1 MPVWPVES
9 RCLDVESTPAS
20 QVFPSGCSWLGI
32 VRCGGVLKTEARKQ
46 FADGLIAHL
55 PALRRYAMAL
65 VGNAA
70 GADDLVQDCIERA
83 LRQQDGLRDRQRLA
97 GWLRS
102 ILHNL
107 YVDELRRRRSRG
119 VEEDLSNLI
128 DDGALSVP
136 AGDAGAFR
144 DFVSAMSALSVEHRQ
159 ILLLVGLEGLNYR
172 EISEELNIPMGT
184 VMSRLARARERLR
197 AGLEGDGTPA
207 GNVAM
212 LVSHRRSER

>member
-1 MPVWPVES
+1 
-9 RCLDVESTPAS
+9 
-20 QVFPSGCSWLGI
+20 
-32 VRCGGVLKTEARKQ
+32 VLKSDARQKFAEA
-46 FADGLIAHL
+46 LIAHL

-65 VGNAA
+65 TGNAA

-83 LRQQDGLRDRQRLA
+83 LRQYEDLRDRQRIA

-107 YVDELRRRRSRG
+107 YIDELRRRRSRG
-119 VEEDLSNLI
+119 VEEDIANLI

-136 AGDAGAFR
+136 AGDPGSYR
-144 DFVSAMSALSVEHRQ
+144 DFVAAMNTISVEHRQ

-172 EISEELNIPMGT
+172 EISEELKIPLGT

-197 AGLEGDGTPA
+197 AALEGA
-207 GNVAM
+207 GSMPPNVAV
-212 LVSHRRSER
+212 LTQHRRGER